1 MEIHQK
7 CCSIDKHLQYLC

>member
-7 CCSIDKHLQYLC
+7 SCSIDKHLQYLC